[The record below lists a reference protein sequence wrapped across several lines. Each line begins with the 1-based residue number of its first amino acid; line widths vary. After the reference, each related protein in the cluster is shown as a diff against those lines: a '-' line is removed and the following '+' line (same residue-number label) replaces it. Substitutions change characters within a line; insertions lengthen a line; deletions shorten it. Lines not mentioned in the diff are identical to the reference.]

1 MKHLSKFFLL
11 SYLLFVCS
19 NVFAEQNIAY
29 LDVKKVLNLSKAG
42 KGAQEYLK
50 KTFESDKAKLKVR
63 EKALKDSESQLLE
76 QKSALAKEDYTKKVN
91 KLRKEVLQFQTD
103 KRNSL
108 QKVAK
113 LRTDAREILLEKL
126 DPILSKYLE
135 ENSISLLLDKKTI
148 VLGSK
153 DLDITEKI
161 MSILNKEVSSI
172 NLK

>member
-11 SYLLFVCS
+11 TYLLFVCS

-42 KGAQEYLK
+42 NGAQKFLK
-50 KTFESDKAKLKVR
+50 KSFESDKEKLKVR
-63 EKALKDSESQLLE
+63 EKALKDSESKLLE
-76 QKSALAKEDYTKKVN
+76 QKSALTKEDYTKKAN

-103 KRNSL
+103 KRSSL
-108 QKVAK
+108 QNVAK
-113 LRTDAREILLEKL
+113 LRTKARGILLEKL
-126 DPILSKYLE
+126 DPILNKYLK

-148 VLGSK
+148 VVGST

-161 MSILNKEVSSI
+161 MSIFDKEVSSI